1 VGIVRSHPVEATDL
15 LERDDLLERLDDALA
30 DAGDGRGR
38 LCLVAGEAGGGKT
51 ALTRRFCEKRAG
63 SARILQGACDA
74 LFTPRPL
81 GPLLDFARG
90 AGGDL
95 ERLAEAGARP
105 HDVAAALMDE
115 LRAHAPTLVVIEDL
129 HWADEATLDVLRL
142 LGRRIEAIPAL
153 VLATYRDELS
163 PSHPLRIVL
172 GELATERALDR
183 MTVER
188 LSPAAV
194 AKLAEPYGVDADELY
209 RKTAGNPFFVTEV
222 LATVDA
228 EIPHTVRDAVLARVA
243 RVSDEARSLLEAV
256 SIVPPQAEL
265 WLLESLAADSLDALE
280 ECLAA
285 GMLTPDTGNVAFR
298 HELARLTLEES
309 IAPSRRV
316 ALHRKALATL
326 GSRMVGT
333 HDYARLAHHAE
344 AAGDAEAVLRFAPAA
359 AERAAALGAHREAA
373 AQYARALRFA
383 ESLPLKTH
391 AELLRRRSYETY
403 VIDQYDDSIGAMEAA
418 LACYRTLG
426 DGLGEGESLR
436 SLSHLLWCPG
446 RISEARDAGN
456 DAVTVL
462 ERLPPGPELA
472 MAYANLAELC
482 TSDDDVESA
491 LSWATRALEL
501 AERLDNIEIVARAL
515 SYIGAIEFLGGSEEG
530 KAKLERSLGLATE
543 AGLEERVASASLYLA
558 VVACERRSYA
568 VANRYLDE
576 GLRFC
581 TDRGH
586 DLYAF
591 YFRAY
596 RARAELDQ
604 GHWSEAAGLAA
615 RVLSEKRTSLLP
627 RIIGLAVI
635 GLLCARRG
643 EAGTWDALD
652 EALALAE
659 PSDELPRIALVAAA
673 RSEAAWLEGRHE
685 TVARET
691 ENALV
696 LARRRGSR
704 WALELA
710 YWRWRAGTPEEI
722 PFDASEPRA
731 LEIAGHAER
740 AAATWSR
747 LGCPYE
753 AALALADADDERSL
767 RRSLEELERLGARPA
782 AAMVARRLRER
793 GIRGLP
799 RGPRP
804 TTRENPARLTSREL
818 EVLALVEEGL
828 RNNDIAKQL
837 FLSRRTVD
845 HHVSA
850 ILAKL
855 DVRTRGQA
863 GAAARRAGLIQDR

>member
-1 VGIVRSHPVEATDL
+1 VGIVRSHPVDATDL
-15 LERDDLLERLDDALA
+15 LERDDLLEKLDDALA

-38 LCLVAGEAGGGKT
+38 LCLVAGEAGVGKT
-51 ALTRRFCEKRAG
+51 ALTRRFCEMRAG
-63 SARILQGACDA
+63 SARILRGACDA
-74 LFTPRPL
+74 LFAPRPL
-81 GPLLDFARG
+81 GPLLDFAPG

-95 ERLAEAGARP
+95 EKLVEAGARP
-105 HDVAAALMDE
+105 HDVAAALVDE
-115 LRAHAPTLVVIEDL
+115 LRAHAPTIVVIEDL

-142 LGRRIEAIPAL
+142 LARRIEAIPAL
-153 VLATYRDELS
+153 VLATYADELS
-163 PSHPLRIVL
+163 RSHPLRIVL
-172 GELATERALDR
+172 GELATERALER

-194 AKLAEPYGVDADELY
+194 AELAEPYGVDADELY

-222 LATVDA
+222 LACADG
-228 EIPHTVRDAVLARVA
+228 EIPHTVRDAVLARLA
-243 RVSDEARSLLEAV
+243 RLNDEAGSLLEAV
-256 SIVPPQAEL
+256 SIIPRPAEL

-280 ECLAA
+280 ECVAS
-285 GMLTPDTGNVAFR
+285 GMLTSDSGHVAFR

-309 IAPSRRV
+309 LAPSRRV
-316 ALHRKALATL
+316 ELHRKALATL
-326 GSRMVGT
+326 ESRMVGAPV
-333 HDYARLAHHAE
+333 YPRLAHHAE

-383 ESLPLKTH
+383 EGLPLRRR
-391 AELLRRRSYETY
+391 AELLHRRSYETY
-403 VIDQYDDSIGAMEAA
+403 LIDQYDDSIGAMEAA

-426 DGLGEGESLR
+426 DGLGEGKSLR

-446 RISEARDAGN
+446 RIAEARDAGN

-472 MAYANLAELC
+472 MAYASLAELC
-482 TSDDDVESA
+482 TSDDDAEGA

-501 AERLDNIEIVARAL
+501 AESLDNTEIVARAL
-515 SYIGAIEFLGGSEEG
+515 SYIGAIEFLGGSQEG
-530 KAKLERSLGLATE
+530 KAKLERSVELATA
-543 AGLEERVASASLYLA
+543 AGREERVASALLYLA

-568 VANRYLDE
+568 IANRYLDE
-576 GLRFC
+576 GFRYC
-581 TDRGH
+581 ADRGQ
-586 DLYAF
+586 DLHAF

-604 GHWSEAAGLAA
+604 GNWSEAAGLAA
-615 RVLSEKRTSLLP
+615 NVLSEERTSVLP

-643 EAGTWDALD
+643 DAGTWGALD

-673 RSEAAWLEGRHE
+673 RSEAAWLEGRLE
-685 TVARET
+685 TIVPET

-696 LARRRGSR
+696 LARRRRSR
-704 WALELA
+704 WALDLA
-710 YWRWRAGTPEEI
+710 YWRWRAGAQEET

-731 LEIAGHAER
+731 LEIAGHAKR
-740 AAATWSR
+740 AAEAWSR

-767 RRSLEELERLGARPA
+767 RRSLEELEGLGARPA
-782 AAMVARRLRER
+782 ATMVARRLRER

-804 TTRENPARLTSREL
+804 TTRDNPAQLTSREV

-828 RNNDIAKQL
+828 RNTDIAKRL

-855 DVRTRGQA
+855 GVRTRGQA
-863 GAAARRAGLIQDR
+863 GAAARRAGLIQNR